1 MTKIQDTSYKAQTN
15 PKIQTSS
22 KISNSKVRN
31 SSQNL
36 NLHRGYSVA
45 WSSRLWFEIC
55 LSLVCILYL
64 ASCIVVFFL
73 TFQNV
78 TLVPSVRSL
87 PESSC
92 LSL

>member
-1 MTKIQDTSYKAQTN
+1 MTKIQATSYKLQGTN
-15 PKIQTSS
+15 K
-22 KISNSKVRN
+22 
-31 SSQNL
+31 SQDTDKFQDF

-87 PESSC
+87 PEPSC
-92 LSL
+92 LSI